1 MQKLGIHI
9 TGISV
14 SGSGV
19 LCELSEFAHVLTQC
33 LGVIHIIEEANELS
47 WLQFSLIYDK
57 LKCRHGSQLGYL
69 QWSHLPHVLDDL
81 DIVQD
86 QVVLSLLLLK
96 YIQDSA
102 GLLINLIYLF
112 IIWSPPESFI

>member
-1 MQKLGIHI
+1 M
-9 TGISV
+9 
-14 SGSGV
+14 
-19 LCELSEFAHVLTQC
+19 
-33 LGVIHIIEEANELS
+33 
-47 WLQFSLIYDK
+47 
-57 LKCRHGSQLGYL
+57 
-69 QWSHLPHVLDDL
+69 LDDL

-86 QVVLSLLLLK
+86 QVVLILLLLK